1 MIKMKNRMYHIATF
15 TTLLAVVGCVS
26 IALWKPRPTI
36 VQVVEAPPDLQND
49 ESLQRE
55 CATLFK
61 DILKIQDSRE
71 QQRLLLHEV
80 TQAFNNDEVGQERL
94 TAARTLWLGNE
105 NALASEAASLY
116 SEGRTKGCFQRV
128 TQ

>member
-1 MIKMKNRMYHIATF
+1 MKSRMFHIATF
-15 TTLLAVVGCVS
+15 TTLFAVVGCVS
-26 IALWKPRPTI
+26 IALWKPKPTVLQA
-36 VQVVEAPPDLQND
+36 VQTPPDLQND
-49 ESLQRE
+49 EDLQRE

-71 QQRLLLHEV
+71 QERQLLHEV
-80 TQAFNNDEVGQERL
+80 TQAFSENQVGQERL

-105 NALASEAASLY
+105 NALATEAATLY

>member
-1 MIKMKNRMYHIATF
+1 MKSRMFHIAAF
-15 TTLLAVVGCVS
+15 TTLFAVVGCVS
-26 IALWKPRPTI
+26 IALWKPKPT
-36 VQVVEAPPDLQND
+36 VSQAMQTPAPDLQND
-49 ESLQRE
+49 EDLQRE

-71 QQRLLLHEV
+71 QERQLLHEV
-80 TQAFNNDEVGQERL
+80 TQAFSENQVGQERL

-105 NALASEAASLY
+105 NTLATEAATLY